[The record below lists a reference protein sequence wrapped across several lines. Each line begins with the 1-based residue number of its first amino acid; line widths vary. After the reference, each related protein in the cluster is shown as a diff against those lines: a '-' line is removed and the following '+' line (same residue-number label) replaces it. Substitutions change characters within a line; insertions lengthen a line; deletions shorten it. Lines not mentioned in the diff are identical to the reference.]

1 MNGPQ
6 SAECLRRARERVMNI
21 LVVASL
27 GIAVSGLILR
37 NTAAGA
43 LPIRADRARQL
54 AQLLLFVLVI
64 ASVRL
69 RGRLPN
75 RGEESSLSK
84 ANRFV
89 AFRTASAVS
98 AGLAVPLGLV
108 YGWAINPDLWTIAPF
123 WAVAIGFGVLA
134 FPRSPQVESLGLDG
148 PDA

>member
-6 SAECLRRARERVMNI
+6 SEECLRRARERVLNI
-21 LVVASL
+21 LVAAAL
-27 GIAVSGLILR
+27 GITISGVILR
-37 NTAAGA
+37 NTPMGA
-43 LPIRADRARQL
+43 LPIRAARASQL
-54 AQLLLFVLVI
+54 AQLLLFGLVI

-75 RGEESSLSK
+75 RGEESSSSK

-108 YGWAINPDLWTIAPF
+108 YCWAINPDLWAIAPF
-123 WAVAIGFGVLA
+123 WAVAIGFGLLA
-134 FPRSPQVESLGLDG
+134 IPRSSQVESLGLDG